1 MPPPGFDTIALM
13 SRQYVFLAATLLAL
27 ALALP
32 IHAQEEP
39 PPLWSGTGELSFVA
53 ISGNTDMSSLGFG
66 AELFWKP
73 LPWEAEFKAAF
84 VTTETE
90 GEQTAESLNA
100 ILGIAREISPR
111 TAGYGRANWL
121 VNTFAGIDS
130 RTFLE
135 GGLAFKVI
143 EQEEQELRLEGGV
156 GYTIENRV
164 DAEDLDFATGR
175 GGVVYRWKFSET
187 AEFGEDFSLLLNL
200 EDADDFRIANLASI
214 SSRLTDLFSLKLSHA
229 LSFYNEPVEGFG
241 DTDQIVSAAIVAKW

>member
-1 MPPPGFDTIALM
+1 M
-13 SRQYVFLAATLLAL
+13 SRQYAFLAVTLLAL
-27 ALALP
+27 TLALP
-32 IHAQEEP
+32 LNAQEEP
-39 PPLWSGTGELSFVA
+39 PPLWSGSGELSFVA
-53 ISGNTDMSSLGFG
+53 ISGNTDMSSLGVG

-100 ILGIAREISPR
+100 ILGVAREIGPR

-135 GGLAFKVI
+135 GGMAFKAI
-143 EQEEQELRLEGGV
+143 EEEQRELRFEAGV
-156 GYTIENRV
+156 GYTLENR
-164 DAEDLDFATGR
+164 AFGEDLDFATGR
-175 GGVVYRWKFSET
+175 GGLVYRWKFSEY
-187 AEFGEDFSLLLNL
+187 AELGEDFSLMFNL

-214 SSRLTDLFSLKLSHA
+214 SSRLTDLLSLKLSHA

>member
-1 MPPPGFDTIALM
+1 M
-13 SRQYVFLAATLLAL
+13 SRQYAFLAATLLAL
-27 ALALP
+27 ALASP
-32 IHAQEEP
+32 IRAQEEP
-39 PPLWSGTGELSFVA
+39 PPLWSGSGELSFVA
-53 ISGNTDMSSLGFG
+53 ISGNTDMSSLGLG

-90 GEQTAESLNA
+90 GEQTAETLNA

-111 TAGYGRANWL
+111 TAGYARANWL

-135 GGLAFKVI
+135 GGVAFKVI
-143 EQEEQELRLEGGV
+143 EQEAQELRLEGGV
-156 GYTIENRV
+156 GYTLENRISG
-164 DAEDLDFATGR
+164 EDLDFATGR
-175 GGVVYRWKFSET
+175 GGLVYRWKFSDN
-187 AEFGEDFSLLLNL
+187 AELAEDLSLMFNL
-200 EDADDFRIANLASI
+200 EDAGDFRIGNLASI
-214 SSRLTDLFSLKLSHA
+214 SSRLTDLLSLKLSHA